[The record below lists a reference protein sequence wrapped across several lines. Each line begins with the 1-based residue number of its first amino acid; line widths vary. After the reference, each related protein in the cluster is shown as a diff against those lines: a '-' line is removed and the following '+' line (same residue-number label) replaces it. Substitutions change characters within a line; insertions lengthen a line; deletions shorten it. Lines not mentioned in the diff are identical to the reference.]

1 MAAIE
6 VVASSIFSSP
16 PSSSSSSYLKFP
28 LFPNSVR
35 LENSTHY
42 PNVSLKSLLWPL
54 PLPSRNQWSHQLHC
68 STVEE
73 VAVQEK
79 EEKTEKIQRSN
90 QRRKLFVL
98 NLPWSLTVPDIK
110 TLFAESGIVEDVE
123 IIKTKDGKNRGF
135 AFVTMSSGEEA
146 QAAIDKLDSYEL
158 LGRIIRVEFAKR
170 FKKPAGAP
178 PPSTPPRGETRHKLY
193 VSNLAWKV
201 RSTHLRDFFS
211 TNHNPVSVR
220 VVFDNASGR
229 AAGYGFVSFDTKEEA
244 EAALSAYDGK
254 ELMGRPIR
262 LKFSEK
268 DADGFENKEEP
279 STHESPEEP

>member
-1 MAAIE
+1 MTNITLQYLLRPFPQLETGVTQTSKQTMAAIE

-123 IIKTKDGKNRGF
+123 VTKKETNLCMF
-135 AFVTMSSGEEA
+135 IWF
-146 QAAIDKLDSYEL
+146 LN
-158 LGRIIRVEFAKR
+158 KR
-170 FKKPAGAP
+170 C
-178 PPSTPPRGETRHKLY
+178 
-193 VSNLAWKV
+193 
-201 RSTHLRDFFS
+201 
-211 TNHNPVSVR
+211 
-220 VVFDNASGR
+220 
-229 AAGYGFVSFDTKEEA
+229 
-244 EAALSAYDGK
+244 
-254 ELMGRPIR
+254 
-262 LKFSEK
+262 
-268 DADGFENKEEP
+268 
-279 STHESPEEP
+279 